1 MTRSEK
7 ILMCFIGLYS
17 IVIGFQSHQN
27 EMLISSNKIIN
38 QKVADLRK
46 SKTQDSL
53 FHIMLKEAVI
63 NQEKEREEAE
73 QEIIDNYTTQ

>member
-1 MTRSEK
+1 
-7 ILMCFIGLYS
+7 MCFIGLYS